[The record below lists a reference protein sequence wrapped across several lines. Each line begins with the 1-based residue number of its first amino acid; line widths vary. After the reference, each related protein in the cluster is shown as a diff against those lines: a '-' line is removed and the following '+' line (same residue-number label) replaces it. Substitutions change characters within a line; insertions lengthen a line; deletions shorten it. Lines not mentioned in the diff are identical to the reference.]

1 MSANKMQEQK
11 MLDAGIKAMVEDGKD
26 GDVLRTK
33 AQSNPETRRLLI
45 DIGIL
50 VTKSYDSEWLESQRG
65 WLETYQRSL

>member
-1 MSANKMQEQK
+1 MQEQK
-11 MLDAGIKAMVEDGKD
+11 MLDAGIKAMVEDLERT
-26 GDVLRTK
+26 VMSSETK
-33 AQSNPETRRLLI
+33 AQSNPETRQLLI